1 MPSIRRSIRNFR
13 RARHDAFVS
22 GVRFCDG
29 CAEVSLSA
37 SRYAE
42 TRRAQASTL
51 PLYGPRV

>member
-1 MPSIRRSIRNFR
+1 MSSIRRSIRNFR
-13 RARHDAFVS
+13 RARNDVFVS

-42 TRRAQASTL
+42 TRRAQATTL